1 PAKYPLTTMDN
12 QKANDI
18 TSLTYASQVFDGL
31 YWQDENNDL
40 QANLAQDFPVVSTDG
55 KTYRISLRQDAKWEN
70 GQPVTAHDF

>member
-1 PAKYPLTTMDN
+1 MDN